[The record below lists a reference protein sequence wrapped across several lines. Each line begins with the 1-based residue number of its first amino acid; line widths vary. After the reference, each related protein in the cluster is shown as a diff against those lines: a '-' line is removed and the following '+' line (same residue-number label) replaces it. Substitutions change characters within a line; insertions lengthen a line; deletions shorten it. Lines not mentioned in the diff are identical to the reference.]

1 MIKKITKI
9 IFSGSIMMAM
19 CAHGAIY
26 HCNIKNSQS
35 VSADGFFNDKQY
47 LASSYV
53 GSKFSI
59 DTSNGRISSSSITL
73 KNLIDQKI
81 LEKGGDF
88 NDFKMIVTYSDEYK
102 KIFTLEISDN
112 KYFKDKSQKFPF
124 SIYMDKYHMSGL
136 CEQ

>member
-1 MIKKITKI
+1 
-9 IFSGSIMMAM
+9 M

-35 VSADGFFNDKQY
+35 VSTDGLFNGKQY
-47 LASSYV
+47 LASSYT
-53 GSKFSI
+53 GAKFTV
-59 DTSNGRISSSSITL
+59 DTSSGRIISNSITL

-81 LEKGGDF
+81 LEKGGDL
-88 NDFKMIVTYSDEYK
+88 NDFKMIITYSDDIK
-102 KIFTLEISDN
+102 KIFILEISDN
-112 KYFKDKSQKFPF
+112 KYFKDKSHKFPF